1 MLVIPGMFDLSTPA
15 AMLVKA
21 ERREEKGT

>member
-15 AMLVKA
+15 AMLIKA
-21 ERREEKGT
+21 ERREEKET